1 MLLKGKLI
9 ILMKDINLD
18 VLWISSNKDDQ
29 GGMGGG
35 GLLGPVGLLTK
46 PKKTVVQKLTPKRSC
61 AKFPSL
67 KISQKDY
74 TDISRRGRTRPQDLE
89 QKM

>member
-29 GGMGGG
+29 GGMGF
-35 GLLGPVGLLTK
+35 LGPVGLLTK

-67 KISQKDY
+67 KNFPKGLY
-74 TDISRRGRTRPQDLE
+74 
-89 QKM
+89 